1 MSDFIQ
7 NLGLNYHNFQN
18 HQNNQE
24 NQCPPLSQDNENDLP
39 TEELIY
45 SQNQSENNNQN
56 YTPQKP
62 EEYGRVSDANAPPVL
77 NPDMATDQQIT

>member
-1 MSDFIQ
+1 MSDFNQ

-18 HQNNQE
+18 YQNNQE

-56 YTPQKP
+56 YTLKSQRNMV
-62 EEYGRVSDANAPPVL
+62 EYL
-77 NPDMATDQQIT
+77 MQMHLLF

>member
-1 MSDFIQ
+1 MSDFNQ

-18 HQNNQE
+18 YQNNQE

-56 YTPQKP
+56 YTPKKP